1 MEFFQ
6 SEENRRKLYV
16 VMLAF
21 GFCLLVFVGYRILYV
36 ANISE
41 YSKEFVSGC
50 LGAVITI
57 IATAALLK
65 SQTDSEVTRDQLSG
79 MFREKLDLYRAF
91 IEFLN
96 NINSDGEIT
105 PSELKKVIE
114 WAAKLSLVC
123 RPGVVRNIYEYVFQL
138 VAFGTDS
145 YEELS
150 SKQRKQWKAWMLVFY
165 DNMSD
170 DFEDEIICSDLYS
183 NPAKIISALRD
194 DLTHK
199 KMSNFEENL
208 DMQTVLSELF
218 SLRSVD
224 DIKFKANGDYVMLSE
239 A

>member
-1 MEFFQ
+1 M
-6 SEENRRKLYV
+6 
-16 VMLAF
+16 
-21 GFCLLVFVGYRILYV
+21 
-36 ANISE
+36 
-41 YSKEFVSGC
+41 SKE
-50 LGAVITI
+50 I
-57 IATAALLK
+57 
-65 SQTDSEVTRDQLSG
+65 D
-79 MFREKLDLYRAF
+79 
-91 IEFLN
+91 
-96 NINSDGEIT
+96 
-105 PSELKKVIE
+105 
-114 WAAKLSLVC
+114 
-123 RPGVVRNIYEYVFQL
+123 
-138 VAFGTDS
+138 
-145 YEELS
+145 
-150 SKQRKQWKAWMLVFY
+150 Y